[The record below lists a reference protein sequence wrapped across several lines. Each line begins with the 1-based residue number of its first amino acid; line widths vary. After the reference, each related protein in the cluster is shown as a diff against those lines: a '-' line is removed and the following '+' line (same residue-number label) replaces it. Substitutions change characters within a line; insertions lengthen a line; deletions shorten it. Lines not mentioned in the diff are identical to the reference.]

1 MTKRSIDK
9 NWKALLQSGAV
20 THTKKKIEPVNY
32 EKKVDGKK
40 TIWFDVDKSILEKH
54 DALMPSKG
62 KASSLKN
69 KIVAIDCEMVGIGF
83 GGKKS
88 VLARASVVS
97 GDGEVLIGNLMSKMT
112 ASLDNIIVLISFLLS
127 DTIIGSHMS
136 IQTSFVEP
144 LRKLQT
150 TELLCLE
157 CGLRISKMH
166 SHLKR

>member
-1 MTKRSIDK
+1 MTHILHYITSQLLHRKKRSSSEKMTKRSIDK

-20 THTKKKIEPVNY
+20 THTKKKKEPVNY

-40 TIWFDVDKSILEKH
+40 TIWFDVDKSILESNH
-54 DALMPSKG
+54 DSLMPSKG

-97 GDGEVLIGNLMSKMT
+97 GDGEVLIG
-112 ASLDNIIVLISFLLS
+112 IILV
-127 DTIIGSHMS
+127 
-136 IQTSFVEP
+136 
-144 LRKLQT
+144 
-150 TELLCLE
+150 
-157 CGLRISKMH
+157 
-166 SHLKR
+166 